1 MRTRPAASTSRF
13 RERVGSSGFPR
24 IAVAVALACS
34 LVSCSSDGSGDAAT
48 SARAHTED
56 LATLTELLPADTR
69 SVFAVDLA
77 ALRSGD
83 SSDEVNALLDGEG
96 GQPVFIEEPLAEIGA
111 LTEALDVTGAASSAV
126 LAQTTHAADGSVLLA
141 KVDGETLDEVVDGSQ
156 PDAAGTHGTQ
166 SRALYVDGNGHHV
179 ALLPGGV
186 LVVGGRRAVTSV
198 VDVADAVAPEGAG
211 PIDPFLDALD
221 GAADLSFVYGL
232 PALLDDE
239 VTPDRSLRGAAVMS
253 GALDVVDGDVEGSLA
268 FHTSNASEFVE
279 TYNRLNRYAIEGD
292 EPLETPLTVADPVA
306 EDLPQVVVTL
316 PPSPIDASPDETVA
330 VRNIAKKL
338 LVGMEAHDYA
348 EDVSST
354 GNPAWIDLIIK
365 SEADGDTPPVPG
377 AVFFR
382 WEFRDQAAREA
393 FEANEL
399 PPGFTLA
406 PTQFLESDDPE
417 GEYFIALMLYNAG
430 GGSIVDGA
438 RAEWDVFVSPPEGA
452 DPDAPNRPRY
462 MIIQAVSEN
471 VSFDPT
477 TLLSAANPVTYELVD
492 DEVVSSVQQ
501 REGDRTVPVFESS
514 FPRPDP
520 DEAEVVRWTPEM
532 AMANDYMHWPNGV
545 HDHIV
550 YNATTY
556 NWEGYFVDTDQTTI
570 SDHSR
575 WTRYI
580 QPQLMDATYYVNTL
594 EYVASPLANLD
605 SPYLDVTPQERADLL
620 AFKDNG
626 HQRGIMRGRV
636 EELFLGT
643 GDAYVGFRVAN
654 ETPST
659 YYNFEITDPEAM
671 EAALDLPEG
680 ERLARTRL
688 FEDGDEAY
696 YLTLSVH
703 EAEDAVEGTRAEWSV
718 YVDDGDGRPH
728 QQVLDLM
735 TEDVGIDPVGIV
747 NLPSDVRHGLAD
759 GVLTTQLSSPTISF
773 HASFETT
780 GASDETPALDWIESG
795 DNVCYANGVCDKFYY
810 DAETL
815 DVPVHQAS
823 EVTVDEFSTPWNEFV
838 SATPANVFFRD
849 NAQGYAVKR
858 WHNLEVEVD
867 VPEASGLEGATHTIS
882 GGGSLVGRESQVAD
896 SEYTYTGDAV
906 VEGDRLT
913 FSLDQQVDNALGVS
927 HIYTSGSFDLTTG
940 RGTQTVVDCQGA
952 ALMCA
957 DVLAGSE
964 APYTAQDLDAS
975 DPDAITW
982 QVDVE
987 VDLTNFGK
995 ADSSSTF
1002 TATRDD

>member
-1 MRTRPAASTSRF
+1 MGTRRETTTGRLPGHVGLSRF
-13 RERVGSSGFPR
+13 LRV
-24 IAVAVALACS
+24 AVAVALVCS
-34 LVSCSSDGSGDAAT
+34 MVSCTSNGGNDGAT
-48 SARAHTED
+48 TDTAHAENV
-56 LATLTELLPADTR
+56 ATLTALLPPDTR
-69 SVFAVDLA
+69 GTFTVDLA
-77 ALRSGD
+77 ALRAGG
-83 SSDEVNALLDGEG
+83 SSDEVTALLDGDG
-96 GQPVFIEEPLAEIGA
+96 GHPVFIDEPLAEIGSLA
-111 LTEALDVTGAASSAV
+111 SALDVPGAVSSAL
-126 LAQTTHAADGSVLLA
+126 LAQTTDPADGFLLLA
-141 KVDGETLDEVVDGSQ
+141 KVDAATIDEAVDGSA
-156 PDAAGTHGTQ
+156 PESAGTHGPE
-166 SRALYVDGNGHHV
+166 SRTLYVDGSGHHL
-179 ALLPGGV
+179 ALLPDGV
-186 LVVGGRRAVTSV
+186 LVVGKRRAVTSV
-198 VDVADAVAPEGAG
+198 VDVADGAAPAHASTV
-211 PIDPFLDALD
+211 DPFLDTLD
-221 GAADLSFVYGL
+221 GASELSFAYGL
-232 PALLDDE
+232 PALFDDS
-239 VTPDRSLRGAAVMS
+239 VTPDRSLRGAAAMS
-253 GALDVVDGDVEGSLA
+253 GAFDVVDGDVEGSIA
-268 FHTSNASEFVE
+268 FHTSNASEFVD

-292 EPLETPLTVADPVA
+292 DPLEAPLTLAEPVA
-306 EDLPQVVVTL
+306 EDLSQVVVTL
-316 PPSPIDASPDETVA
+316 PSSPVDASPDETVA

-338 LVGMEAHDYA
+338 FVGMEAHDYA

-365 SEADGDTPPVPG
+365 SEADGDDPPVPG

-382 WEFRDQAAREA
+382 WEFKDQAAREA

-399 PPGFTLA
+399 PTGFTLA

-452 DPDAPNRPRY
+452 DPDAPDRPRY
-462 MIIQAVSEN
+462 MIIQALSEN
-471 VSFDPT
+471 VSFDPAA
-477 TLLSAANPVTYELVD
+477 LLSEANPVSYELVD
-492 DEVVSSVQQ
+492 GEVVSNVQEQ
-501 REGDRTVPVFESS
+501 EGDRTVPVFQSS

-520 DEAEVVRWTPEM
+520 ETAEPVRWTTDM

-545 HDHIV
+545 YDHIV

-556 NWEGYFVDTDQTTI
+556 NWEGYFVDTDETTI
-570 SDHSR
+570 DDQSR
-575 WTRYI
+575 WTEYI
-580 QPQLMDATYYVNTL
+580 KPELMDATYYVNTL

-605 SPYLDVTPQERADLL
+605 SPYLDVTPQQRADLL

-643 GDAYVGFRVAN
+643 GDAYVGFRVSN

-671 EAALDLPEG
+671 EAALDLPDG
-680 ERLARTRL
+680 RRLARTRPL
-688 FEDGDEAY
+688 DSEDDAY

-703 EAEDAVEGTRAEWSV
+703 EADDAVEGTRAEWSV

-728 QQVLDLM
+728 QQVLDLL

-747 NLPSDVRHGLAD
+747 NLPNDVRHGLAD
-759 GVLTTQLSSPTISF
+759 GELTTHLASPTISF
-773 HASFETT
+773 DASFETADAT
-780 GASDETPALDWIESG
+780 EAALSLDWIESG

-815 DVPVHQAS
+815 DVPVHQAGD
-823 EVTVDEFSTPWNEFV
+823 VTVDRFSTPWDEFV
-838 SATPANVFFRD
+838 SDTPASVFYRD
-849 NAQGYAVKR
+849 NAQEYAVKR

-867 VPEASGLEGATHTIS
+867 IPEIGGLEGATHTIS
-882 GGGSLVGRESQVAD
+882 GTGSLVGRDSQVAD

-906 VEGDRLT
+906 VEGDQLT